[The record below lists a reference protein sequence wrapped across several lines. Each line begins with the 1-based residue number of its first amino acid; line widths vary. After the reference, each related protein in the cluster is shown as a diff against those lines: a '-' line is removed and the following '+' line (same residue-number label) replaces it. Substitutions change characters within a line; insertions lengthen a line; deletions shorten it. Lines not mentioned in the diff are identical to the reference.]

1 MSQFPYCQHDLFPYD
16 DKSIFQVSFGL
27 DLGLG
32 LCSLFGFGILA
43 CSFILDIKIIT
54 VKYLI
59 SPSEAR
65 LKFSASGKIS
75 CGAVPRS
82 T

>member
-16 DKSIFQVSFGL
+16 DKSIFKVSFDL

-43 CSFILDIKIIT
+43 CSFLLYSDIIFMI
-54 VKYLI
+54 V
-59 SPSEAR
+59 
-65 LKFSASGKIS
+65 
-75 CGAVPRS
+75 RS
-82 T
+82 